1 MPSSRATSGV
11 DVTVGLSDRKLRLG
25 LEHEL
30 REAVRGGRLQPG
42 ARLPSSRTFAKELG
56 VGRNTVADAFAQ
68 LVAEGWLVAR
78 HGAGTWVAD
87 RPDRAAAEVP
97 ASRGDDRAVR
107 FDLRPGAPD
116 LSAFPRSQWLA
127 AARRALA
134 VASDRSLGYGD
145 PRGVPEL
152 RVALAGYLARARRVA
167 VDPGRIIV
175 CAGFAQGL
183 ELVGVRLRRRG
194 ATTVAVEA
202 FGHRL
207 HREIIENCGL
217 AVRPVTVDDRGAR
230 VDQCGDAAAVLL
242 TPAHQ
247 FPLGVVLDPVRRR
260 HAIRWA
266 AQTGAL
272 VLEDDY
278 DGEFRYDRQAVGA
291 MQSLGPDQVVY
302 AGTASKSL
310 APGLRLGWLVV
321 PSALVDELVEIKR
334 SKGAFPSTFDQLT
347 LAEFIA
353 GGAYDRH
360 IRRARLAYRRRRDR
374 LVETLA
380 GQVPAVGVSGI
391 AAGLHVVAH
400 VPDRPEDELIG
411 SAAEHGVAG
420 EGLGNFTQQG
430 HGRPPALVVGY
441 ATPPDHAY
449 TAALARLVA
458 ALGSATAGG
467 AESTPASSARR
478 SAHRRASPP
487 DRGARD
493 RQRRPTA
500 PRASPPSRT

>member
-1 MPSSRATSGV
+1 MQKSRATSGV
-11 DVTVGLSDRKLRLG
+11 DLAVALTDRHVRLG

-30 REAVRGGRLQPG
+30 REAVRSRRLRPG
-42 ARLPSSRTFAKELG
+42 ERLPSSRTFAKELG

-87 RPDRAAAEVP
+87 RPDHGAGGTQARP
-97 ASRGDDRAVR
+97 DDEPVAR

-116 LSAFPRSQWLA
+116 LGAFPRSQWLA
-127 AARRALA
+127 AARRALGA
-134 VASDRSLGYGD
+134 ASDRSLGYGD
-145 PRGVPEL
+145 PRGLAGL
-152 RVALAGYLARARRVA
+152 REALSGYLARARRVA
-167 VDPGRIIV
+167 VDPALIVV

-183 ELVGVRLRRRG
+183 ELVCTRLRRGG

-217 AVRPVTVDDRGAR
+217 TVRSIDVDGRGAA
-230 VDQCGDAAAVLL
+230 VDQCGDAAAALL

-260 HAIRWA
+260 QAIRWA
-266 AQTGAL
+266 ADTGAI
-272 VLEDDY
+272 VIEDDY

-291 MQSLGPDQVVY
+291 MQSLAPDQVVY

-310 APGLRLGWLVV
+310 APGLRLGWLVL
-321 PSALVDELVEIKR
+321 PPALVDDIVETKR
-334 SKGAFPSTFDQLT
+334 SRGAFPSALEQLT
-347 LAEFIA
+347 LAEFITS
-353 GGAYDRH
+353 GAHDRH

-374 LVETLA
+374 LVQTLA
-380 GQVPAVGVSGI
+380 DHAPAVEVSGI
-391 AAGLHVVAH
+391 AAGLHVVAQI
-400 VPDRPEDELIG
+400 PDRSEDEVIAAA
-411 SAAEHGVAG
+411 SAHGVAV
-420 EGLGNFTQQG
+420 EGLGNFAHSG
-430 HGRPPALVVGY
+430 HDHPPALVLGY

-458 ALGSATAGG
+458 ALT
-467 AESTPASSARR
+467 
-478 SAHRRASPP
+478 
-487 DRGARD
+487 DRTGW
-493 RQRRPTA
+493 
-500 PRASPPSRT
+500 

>member
-1 MPSSRATSGV
+1 MQRTRATSGV
-11 DVTVGLSDRKLRLG
+11 DLALGLTDRKVRLG

-30 REAVRGGRLQPG
+30 REAARSGRLQPG

-68 LVAEGWLVAR
+68 LVAEGWFVAR

-87 RPDRAAAEVP
+87 RPDDAA
-97 ASRGDDRAVR
+97 RGSQATPDDEPVAR

-116 LSAFPRSQWLA
+116 LAAFPRSQWLA

-145 PRGVPEL
+145 PRGVPGL
-152 RVALAGYLARARRVA
+152 RDALAGYLARARRVA
-167 VDPGRIIV
+167 VDPARVVV

-183 ELVGVRLRRRG
+183 ELVCTRLRRGG

-207 HREIIENCGL
+207 HREIIQTCGL
-217 AVRPVTVDDRGAR
+217 AIRSVSVDGRGAV
-230 VDQCGDAAAVLL
+230 VDRCGDAAAALL

-247 FPLGVVLDPVRRR
+247 FPIGVVLDPVRRR

-266 AQTGAL
+266 ADTGAI

-291 MQSLGPDQVVY
+291 MQSLAPDQVIY

-310 APGLRLGWLVV
+310 APGLRLGWLVL
-321 PSALVDELVEIKR
+321 PPALVDEIVAIKR
-334 SKGAFPSTFDQLT
+334 SKGAFPSAVDQLT
-347 LAEFIA
+347 LAEFITS
-353 GGAYDRH
+353 GAYDRN

-374 LVETLA
+374 LVQTLA
-380 GQVPAVGVSGI
+380 EHAPAVAVSGI
-391 AAGLHVVAH
+391 AAGLHVVAQL
-400 VPDRPEDELIG
+400 PDRSEEAAIAA
-411 SAAEHGVAG
+411 AAEHGVAV
-420 EGLGNFTQQG
+420 EGLGSFTHSG
-430 HGRPPALVVGY
+430 HEHPPALVIGY

-458 ALGSATAGG
+458 AL
-467 AESTPASSARR
+467 
-478 SAHRRASPP
+478 AH
-487 DRGARD
+487 
-493 RQRRPTA
+493 T
-500 PRASPPSRT
+500 